1 MDASFICCCCCSDL
15 LCRNEM
21 QKMGGG
27 DRLSALQSLLQIQL
41 VPMANKGKYGIMSI
55 KRLQRHFASRNDH
68 LSTNLF
74 KYMLT
79 LLELN
84 EDSCSSL
91 RYIQVHTTH
100 TSYWRCI
107 QKMSHCSSDRAVVPE
122 ALPENRAGDL
132 IRPHTPTSRDKSR
145 PACHS
150 FFFFV
155 PWWYLLRLK

>member
-84 EDSCSSL
+84 EDSWFQVFVGPLEGMKENHQLRQKVVLSHFLSISSRTFL
-91 RYIQVHTTH
+91 SGTPNWFLHKH
-100 TSYWRCI
+100 ACI
-107 QKMSHCSSDRAVVPE
+107 PC
-122 ALPENRAGDL
+122 LL
-132 IRPHTPTSRDKSR
+132 IRYLYCTVRRVVYDK
-145 PACHS
+145 P
-150 FFFFV
+150 
-155 PWWYLLRLK
+155 